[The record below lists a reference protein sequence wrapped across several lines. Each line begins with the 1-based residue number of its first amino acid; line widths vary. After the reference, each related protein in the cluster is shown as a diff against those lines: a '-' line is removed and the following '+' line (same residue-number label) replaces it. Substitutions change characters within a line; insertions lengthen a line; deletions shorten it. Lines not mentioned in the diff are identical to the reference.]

1 MIEVK
6 WWCECG
12 GVEIKVFVDGGAED
26 GAGKVCELNR
36 RLFEMKGL
44 GGGVTKIVIHDGM
57 ELDVMSTL
65 KCMEG

>member
-6 WWCECG
+6 WGCECG

-36 RLFEMKGL
+36 RLFEMK
-44 GGGVTKIVIHDGM
+44 
-57 ELDVMSTL
+57 ELWRRRCDEDCDT
-65 KCMEG
+65 